1 MDKSNKKFAK
11 KQAKQVLGLV
21 VPTPIIGVTMAT
33 IIAPGIIGQTIFTI
47 IKIWIVLIPLLWVT
61 RIEKKVLRLPIV
73 SRKQIAS
80 GIILGLIMFAAIALS
95 YLLIGRSFIEI
106 SDIRI
111 QATEVGITNQSI
123 YLAGFAYWCFINS
136 FIEECIWRGFVD
148 RQCRILFSGFSAIVM
163 SALFFTLHHIIA
175 LAFYT
180 QHWLIAFLGSLGVL
194 LAGMIWSFSYR
205 NFGFWTCY
213 ISHVLADIAIAIVG
227 WDLLF
232 A

>member
-1 MDKSNKKFAK
+1 
-11 KQAKQVLGLV
+11 
-21 VPTPIIGVTMAT
+21 MAT
-33 IIAPGIIGQTIFTI
+33 IIAPSIIGQTIFTI

-95 YLLIGRSFIEI
+95 YFLIGRSFIEL
-106 SDIRI
+106 SDIL
-111 QATEVGITNQSI
+111 N
-123 YLAGFAYWCFINS
+123 
-136 FIEECIWRGFVD
+136 
-148 RQCRILFSGFSAIVM
+148 
-163 SALFFTLHHIIA
+163 IIA

-180 QHWLIAFLGSLGVL
+180 QNCLITLLGSLGVFF
-194 LAGMIWSFSYR
+194 AGIIWSFSYR

-213 ISHVLADIAIAIVG
+213 ISHVLADIALAIVG
-227 WDLLF
+227 WYLLF

>member
-1 MDKSNKKFAK
+1 
-11 KQAKQVLGLV
+11 
-21 VPTPIIGVTMAT
+21 MAT
-33 IIAPGIIGQTIFTI
+33 IIAPSIIGQTIFTI

-95 YLLIGRSFIEI
+95 YFLIGRSFIEL
-106 SDIRI
+106 SDIL
-111 QATEVGITNQSI
+111 N
-123 YLAGFAYWCFINS
+123 
-136 FIEECIWRGFVD
+136 
-148 RQCRILFSGFSAIVM
+148 
-163 SALFFTLHHIIA
+163 IIA

-180 QHWLIAFLGSLGVL
+180 QNWLITLLGALGVL

-213 ISHVLADIAIAIVG
+213 ISHILADIAIAIIG
-227 WDLLF
+227 WHLLF